1 MASRTDIFN
10 VALTMLGAQTVQNPN
25 ENSRNARVL
34 SSVYDTVR
42 RSELRKSPSW
52 NFAVKTA
59 QLPADLTPPLF
70 GKNYAYTLPGDFL
83 SLAPI
88 YEENGNYG
96 ARDWVL
102 EKGKIFSNQAAPL
115 NLRYNADINAEGE
128 FDDLFAMALAAKLA
142 EVCCQSITQSN
153 TKKQLMGQQY
163 QDAIREARKADS
175 FDSVSE
181 FMPKDTYEIIRL

>member
-1 MASRTDIFN
+1 MASKTDIFN
-10 VALTMLGAQTVQNPN
+10 IALTMLGAQTVNSPD

-34 SSVYDTVR
+34 NGVYETVR

-59 QLPADLTPPLF
+59 KIPADSTPPLF
-70 GKNYAYTLPGDFL
+70 GKNYAYTLPGDFI
-83 SLAPI
+83 SLAPL
-88 YEENGNYG
+88 YDEYGNYA
-96 ARDWVL
+96 ARDWVI
-102 EKGKIFSNQAAPL
+102 EKGKIFSNEVAPL
-115 NLRYNADINAEGE
+115 ELRYNADIKAEGE

-142 EVCCQSITQSN
+142 EVCCESITQSN

-181 FMPKDTYEIIRL
+181 FMPKDTYETVRL